1 MNRFKVFLDSLADF
15 FFPPQC
21 LLCRGF
27 ILTYKHGHFCIDCLE
42 KFSFSNGPMCLK
54 CGILFKSQNG
64 GNHLCGRCIAWKT
77 SFDRAR
83 ALGTYEGVLR
93 KAIHS
98 FKYDKESMLA
108 NPLGKL
114 LSEYGS
120 RLLNKEEYNLI
131 IPVPLHPQRLRQR
144 GFNQSLMLA
153 KKISEAWQV
162 KVCAE
167 CLKRIKWT
175 IPQTML
181 PVNERQRNVKGAF
194 SCSDSAVRGKKVLLV
209 DDVYTSGST
218 VNECA
223 NVLKKHGVLQVD
235 VLILARTT

>member
-1 MNRFKVFLDSLADF
+1 
-15 FFPPQC
+15 
-21 LLCRGF
+21 
-27 ILTYKHGHFCIDCLE
+27 
-42 KFSFSNGPMCLK
+42 
-54 CGILFKSQNG
+54 
-64 GNHLCGRCIAWKT
+64 
-77 SFDRAR
+77 
-83 ALGTYEGVLR
+83 LGTYEGLLR

-98 FKYDKESMLA
+98 FKYDKKSMLA

-153 KKISEAWQV
+153 KKISEAWHV

-181 PVNERQRNVKGAF
+181 PVNERQINVKGAF

-223 NVLKKHGVLQVD
+223 KVLKKHGVLQVD
-235 VLILARTT
+235 VLILARTI